1 MLGNYSRCYGKC
13 GHPLSVRDEGCF
25 EAALGYGRAVPAPL
39 VPVSKTTVM
48 PTTTPA
54 AAYAVVVDFAAYP
67 RLFSEIKAAR
77 IISTADKRVRVE
89 FRGNIV
95 LPFRYVLDLDCDE
108 VALTVAWRYV
118 EGEVVKNSE
127 GGWRFTAEG
136 NGTRVEYKVAM
147 EISAPVPG
155 FLLRKITDGLVAL
168 SIPAMFASVEREA
181 KARAMTK

>member
-1 MLGNYSRCYGKC
+1 MPG
-13 GHPLSVRDEGCF
+13 
-25 EAALGYGRAVPAPL
+25 
-39 VPVSKTTVM
+39 VS
-48 PTTTPA
+48 PA

-67 RLFSEIKAAR
+67 RLFPEIKAAAVL
-77 IISTADKRVRVE
+77 STDGKRVRAE

-108 VALTVAWRYV
+108 NALTVDWRYV

-127 GGWRFTAEG
+127 GGWRFAAEG
-136 NGTRVEYKVAM
+136 GGTRVEYRVAM

-168 SIPAMFASVEREA
+168 SIPAMFASLEREA
-181 KARAMTK
+181 KARAGKH